1 MEVQFL
7 KFLESIHS
15 PILDKVMIF
24 ITSLGNGGI
33 FWIALGLI
41 IFFQK
46 NKDSKKKALSIFLSL
61 IIFSIVGLL
70 ILKPLIGR
78 PRPFM
83 VEAFDL
89 LIKEPMGYSFPSGHT
104 GSSFAAA
111 FTIYYYNK
119 NKGILALILAAL
131 IGFSRMYLSV
141 HYPTDVLAGL
151 ILGYLSSLVAI
162 KIIKN
167 KYEKTTS

>member
-1 MEVQFL
+1 MME
-7 KFLESIHS
+7 S
-15 PILDKVMIF
+15 
-24 ITSLGNGGI
+24 
-33 FWIALGLI
+33 
-41 IFFQK
+41 
-46 NKDSKKKALSIFLSL
+46 
-61 IIFSIVGLL
+61 
-70 ILKPLIGR
+70 
-78 PRPFM
+78 
-83 VEAFDL
+83 FDL

-119 NKGILALILAAL
+119 KKGILALILASL

-151 ILGYLSSLVAI
+151 ILGYLSSLVAL

-167 KYEKTTS
+167 KYKKTTS